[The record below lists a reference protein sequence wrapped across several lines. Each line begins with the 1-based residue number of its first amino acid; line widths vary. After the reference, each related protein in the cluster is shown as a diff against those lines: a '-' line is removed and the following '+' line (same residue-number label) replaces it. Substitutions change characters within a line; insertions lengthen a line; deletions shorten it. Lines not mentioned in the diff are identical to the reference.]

1 MNGRLFLG
9 SLVVLAVLSGAVVA
23 EAERNYAAVSSV
35 ETTDARVVSAS
46 VDDGGMLLT
55 IAVDNEMGERL
66 RVQYV
71 HLSVQWADGSVSA
84 SVPYNGYET
93 LPPGESRLS
102 PGIGTRQFESLPEP
116 GETVVVD
123 GYVAVEVYN
132 GYRFEVPIAEREVT
146 L

>member
-1 MNGRLFLG
+1 MKDRLLLG
-9 SLVVLAVLSGAVVA
+9 SLVILAVLSGAVVA

-35 ETTDARVVSAS
+35 EATDARVASAS
-46 VDDGGMLLT
+46 VDDGGMLFT
-55 IAVDNEMGERL
+55 ISVDNEMGEHL
-66 RVQYV
+66 RVQFV
-71 HLSVQWADGSVSA
+71 HLSVRRADGTVSA

-102 PGIGTRQFESLPEP
+102 PGISARQFESPPEP

-123 GYVAVEVYN
+123 GYLSVEVYN
-132 GYRFEVPIAEREVT
+132 DYRFEVPIAEREVT